1 MTPKEQHTWWLTF
14 SKFQL
19 SREKTWSAVLFKN
32 LQAQIAPTIAIVKEQ
47 GIQSA
52 ISNLDT
58 NVPMDKLGATIKH
71 IYIDAGSVF
80 GAKSYQVV
88 KKQGEQKA
96 LMPIGYNE
104 QLIND
109 IINYYNL
116 YILSKAVVP
125 ISDTTKAYILQ
136 RLIEA
141 QQNGD
146 SIQDV
151 VDSLENTDITRARA
165 RLIARTESSK
175 ASQFAAMWGARKTGY
190 ITDKI
195 WISSR
200 DQRTRRL
207 PRNQFDH
214 LSMNGI
220 KVSMDEPFY
229 VPRRDGGFEKMDHPA
244 DVNGSAADIIRCRC
258 TVGFSIKR
266 DSAGRPLRV

>member
-1 MTPKEQHTWWLTF
+1 MTHKEQHNWWLTF

-32 LQAQIAPTIAIVKEQ
+32 LQAQIAPTIAIVKDH

-52 ISNLDT
+52 ISNLDM
-58 NVPMDKLGATIKH
+58 NIPMDKLGATIKN

-80 GAKSYQVV
+80 GGKSYQVV
-88 KKQGEQKA
+88 KKQGEQKS

-109 IINYYNL
+109 IIQYYNL

-125 ISDTTKAYILQ
+125 ISETTKEYVLQ

-165 RLIARTESSK
+165 RLIARTETNKS
-175 ASQFAAMWGARKTGY
+175 ANWAAVWGAKKTGY
-190 ITDKI
+190 QTNKI
-195 WISSR
+195 WISAR
-200 DQRTRRL
+200 DNRTRRI
-207 PRNQFDH
+207 PRNEFDH
-214 LSMNGI
+214 LQMNGQT
-220 KVSMDEPFY
+220 VDMNEPFK
-229 VPRRDGGFEKMDHPA
+229 VPNRSGGYQDMMQPGDP
-244 DVNGSAADIIRCRC
+244 NGSAADVCRCRC
-258 TVGFSIKR
+258 TVGFKVLR
-266 DSAGRPLRV
+266 DHAGRPLRN